1 MQAINWLSACAGMV
15 PSNASTQLSHVFQS
29 SLAESNLILPFSK
42 MIRSLALQHSQVVI
56 FAGFFLWHTHCARGK
71 SMNKN
76 DLSIH
81 STYSPSDEVR
91 PGVQSLID
99 QNRPV
104 ESGTLPIAQPGEN
117 LRAKSWRT
125 ITYQASLLAL
135 LVLATLA
142 WTQCD
147 FSGREIPDWK
157 PVLALADAAQEKGDL
172 YYAKSLYLQG
182 GRLAV
187 WRDDWAGLLAA
198 ACGIKKLERERGPY
212 SSTNALLL
220 RAMVAAEKRQSR
232 LGLVAVAKAFAAL
245 GEEKVASMVL
255 SRSGK
260 NWIEETNDSADITSP
275 GCWDK

>member
-1 MQAINWLSACAGMV
+1 MSEAKPLRLEVPPTLPCPASA
-15 PSNASTQLSHVFQS
+15 S
-29 SLAESNLILPFSK
+29 SDF
-42 MIRSLALQHSQVVI
+42 
-56 FAGFFLWHTHCARGK
+56 
-71 SMNKN
+71 
-76 DLSIH
+76 
-81 STYSPSDEVR
+81 R

-104 ESGTLPIAQPGEN
+104 ESGTLLIAQPHSGEN
-117 LRAKSWRT
+117 LRAKLWSAM
-125 ITYQASLLAL
+125 TYQASLLAL
-135 LVLATLA
+135 LVLAALA

-198 ACGIKKLERERGPY
+198 ACGVKKLERERGPY

-245 GEEKVASMVL
+245 GEDKVASMVL

-260 NWIEETNDSADITSP
+260 NWVEETNDSADIVSP
-275 GCWDK
+275 GCWDTPPFIVR